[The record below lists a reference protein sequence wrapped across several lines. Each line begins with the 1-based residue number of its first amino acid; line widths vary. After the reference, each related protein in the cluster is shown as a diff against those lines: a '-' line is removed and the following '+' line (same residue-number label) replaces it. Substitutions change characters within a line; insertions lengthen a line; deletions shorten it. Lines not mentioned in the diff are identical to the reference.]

1 MGKHIYVDNSNVWI
15 EGKYHSAVHKG
26 IIGDVDDAHANKL
39 CDMQWRYDFG
49 KLLLTVAGDV
59 ASIKKAVLFGSK
71 PPYNDSLWNTAESVG
86 FEVKTLDRN
95 AGGKE
100 KGVDTGF
107 VVRIM
112 TDLYGKNIEDD
123 DEFVIVAGDADYIP
137 VVEAIK
143 SRNLKVM
150 IAFWNNIANGL
161 KEKADEF
168 VDLNLHMDEI
178 SYITTEYK

>member
-1 MGKHIYVDNSNVWI
+1 M
-15 EGKYHSAVHKG
+15 
-26 IIGDVDDAHANKL
+26 
-39 CDMQWRYDFG
+39 
-49 KLLLTVAGDV
+49 
-59 ASIKKAVLFGSK
+59 
-71 PPYNDSLWNTAESVG
+71 
-86 FEVKTLDRN
+86 
-95 AGGKE
+95 
-100 KGVDTGF
+100 
-107 VVRIM
+107 
-112 TDLYGKNIEDD
+112 DLYGKNIEDD